1 MLSVIVV
8 PYACRGA
15 ELAKF
20 INEANMKYLKQI
32 TWVVI
37 FGIFAAPSV
46 WAQGGAHTMVT
57 ASDLKWVDVPS
68 LPSGAKLA
76 IIEGPLNEAVP
87 FTFRLRF
94 PADYKM
100 PAHWHPAIEH
110 VTVIS
115 GTINMGVGDKLEP
128 TKTKPLPAGSVA
140 IMQPKTNHFVW
151 TKEEATVQVHGV
163 GPWGITY
170 VNPADDPRKK

>member
-8 PYACRGA
+8 PSACRGA

-20 INEANMKYLKQI
+20 INAANMNMKYLKQI
-32 TWVVI
+32 TWAVI

-115 GTINMGVGDKLEP
+115 GDS
-128 TKTKPLPAGSVA
+128 A
-140 IMQPKTNHFVW
+140 
-151 TKEEATVQVHGV
+151 
-163 GPWGITY
+163 
-170 VNPADDPRKK
+170 